1 MAVFFQK
8 ERFAT
13 KKELLRMTQLTADCT
28 KVFPPDF
35 ASFVPEEIVKA
46 VRKFA
51 LNIFFLILFHNFV
64 IGF

>member
-1 MAVFFQK
+1 VFFQK

-35 ASFVPEEIVKA
+35 AAIEAREIVKA
-46 VRKFA
+46 VSFRI
-51 LNIFFLILFHNFV
+51 LPQHRYELIFSSR
-64 IGF
+64 